1 MLYLSHMKRKNMKLS
16 VLPICLL
23 FIVGLTFSS
32 FGDILCVSDSGHIK
46 VESICNP
53 CCDETANPC
62 FLNKTDF
69 GHEHHD
75 SCDNCSDLSLESP
88 KILDRLSNSDFGLV
102 NFSSNSLHLFS
113 VNNDL
118 TISSQRYRNKELSYT
133 ISKEVDILISTT
145 VIIC

>member
-1 MLYLSHMKRKNMKLS
+1 MLYLSLMKRKYMKLS

-53 CCDETANPC
+53 GCDEIISPC
-62 FLNKTDF
+62 FSNKTDF

-75 SCDNCSDLSLESP
+75 SCDNCSDMSLEIP
-88 KILDRLSNSDFGLV
+88 KILKRLSNSDFALV
-102 NFSSNSLHLFS
+102 NFSSNSLYL
-113 VNNDL
+113 VNYSNNYD
-118 TISSQRYRNKELSYT
+118 ISFQKFINKELSHT

-145 VIIC
+145 VVIC